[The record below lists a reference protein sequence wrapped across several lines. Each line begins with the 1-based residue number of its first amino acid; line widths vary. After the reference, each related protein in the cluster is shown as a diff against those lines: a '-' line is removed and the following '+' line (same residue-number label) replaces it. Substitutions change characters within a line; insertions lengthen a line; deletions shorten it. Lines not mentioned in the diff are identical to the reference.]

1 MYADKFG
8 GYMASEAQPKGGR
21 VYQRGKIWYA
31 ACYVNGVEKVKR
43 GGNKRDALRAVTQ
56 LQRERDEGRDYVPLG
71 DILTF
76 YGRNVLAT
84 RKRNT
89 LRSFREGERIL
100 LEKFGADFCVH
111 DLTRADLN
119 ELLEERVKTRAPI
132 TANKPCKVLR
142 AALNYAVVEKKLKGM
157 PLTVPTLT
165 ETKKKPR
172 ILSQKRFQKV
182 RDACQH
188 EGARLAII
196 LAYQCGLRH
205 DEIVH
210 LRIGDIEYDGTGFTV
225 EVRAYGGWT
234 PKAHAERGVVIP
246 ETAFSA
252 IRTHLVNHRFEE
264 DRNAPLICW
273 GITSPRRYLDLYV
286 PVREAF
292 QRARL
297 WNKADK
303 SGLHM
308 CRRSFASH
316 LLSGGTDLKT
326 VMEMGGWS
334 TIEAVQ
340 RYLASTNDLKRRAA
354 GLLEVD

>member
-1 MYADKFG
+1 
-8 GYMASEAQPKGGR
+8 MASEAHSKGGR
-21 VYQRGKIWYA
+21 VYQRGKVWYA
-31 ACYVNGVEKVKR
+31 ACYVNGVEKVRR
-43 GGNKRDALRAVTQ
+43 GGNKRDALRSLTQ

-71 DILTF
+71 YILTF
-76 YGRNVLAT
+76 YGQNVAAT

-100 LEKFGADFCVH
+100 LEKFGADFCVL
-111 DLTRADLN
+111 DLTRAALN
-119 ELLEERVKTRAPI
+119 KLLEERETTRAPI

-142 AALNYAVVEKKLKGM
+142 AALKYAVVEKKLKGM

-172 ILSQKRFQKV
+172 ILSQNKFKKV

-210 LRIGDIEYDGTGFTV
+210 LRIKDIEYDGNGFTI

-234 PKAHAERGVVIP
+234 PKTHAERGVVIP
-246 ETAFSA
+246 ETAFDA
-252 IRTHLVNHRFEE
+252 IRTHLANHRFEE
-264 DRNAPLICW
+264 DRNAPLIYW
-273 GITSPRRYLDLYV
+273 GVTRPRRYTDLYV

-292 QRARL
+292 QRAAIYS
-297 WNKADK
+297 KADK

-308 CRRSFASH
+308 CRRSFAGYCQMLWNGS
-316 LLSGGTDLKT
+316 D
-326 VMEMGGWS
+326 
-334 TIEAVQ
+334 Q
-340 RYLASTNDLKRRAA
+340 AA
-354 GLLEVD
+354 LFRPS

>member
-1 MYADKFG
+1 
-8 GYMASEAQPKGGR
+8 MASEKHPNGGR
-21 VYQRGKIWYA
+21 IFQRGKQWWA
-31 ACYVNGVEKVKR
+31 SCYVSGIEMVKR
-43 GGNKRDALRAVTQ
+43 GGTKKDALAVLES
-56 LQRERDEGRDYVPLG
+56 LQRGRDEGKDYVPLG
-71 DILTF
+71 DILAF
-76 YGRNVLAT
+76 YGQKVSTT
-84 RKRNT
+84 RKANT
-89 LRSFREGERIL
+89 LRSFREGEAIL
-100 LEKFGADFCVH
+100 LDEFGADFCVH

-119 ELLEERVKTRAPI
+119 DLLKRRTARNLAPI

-142 AALNYAVVEKKLKGM
+142 AALRYAVVEKKLREM
-157 PLTVPTLT
+157 PIVVPTLT

-172 ILSQKRFQKV
+172 ILSQRAFRKV
-182 RDACQH
+182 RNACEH
-188 EGARLAII
+188 KAAKLALI

-205 DEIVH
+205 DEIVSG
-210 LRIGDIEYDGTGFTV
+210 LRIRDVQYHPDDVFTL
-225 EVRAYGGWT
+225 EVRAHGGWT

-246 ETAFSA
+246 ETAFDA
-252 IRTHLVNHRFEE
+252 IRTHLANHKFK
-264 DRNAPLICW
+264 DDKDAPLICY
-273 GITSPRRYLDLYV
+273 GVTRPYRYRDLYE

-292 QRARL
+292 
-297 WNKADK
+297 KAANIYSQTDK

-340 RYLASTNDLKRRAA
+340 RYLASTTELKRRAA